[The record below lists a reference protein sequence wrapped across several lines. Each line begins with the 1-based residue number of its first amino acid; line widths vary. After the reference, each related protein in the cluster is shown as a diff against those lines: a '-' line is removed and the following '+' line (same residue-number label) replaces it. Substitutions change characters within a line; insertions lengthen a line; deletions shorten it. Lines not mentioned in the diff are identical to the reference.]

1 MASFSDRRFFF
12 VVRYPKFLDPFP
24 DQLKVDL
31 DKIRAEG
38 TYIWPFSKKAARR
51 PVRKPRGGGRRW
63 LLSPPLFF
71 NFSLKDCF
79 DVYSLCFR
87 RS

>member
-1 MASFSDRRFFF
+1 MRRVPIFGRSQKKRLVVQFGSLEEEVVVGFSLFFF
-12 VVRYPKFLDPFP
+12 
-24 DQLKVDL
+24 
-31 DKIRAEG
+31 
-38 TYIWPFSKKAARR
+38 
-51 PVRKPRGGGRRW
+51 
-63 LLSPPLFF
+63 FF